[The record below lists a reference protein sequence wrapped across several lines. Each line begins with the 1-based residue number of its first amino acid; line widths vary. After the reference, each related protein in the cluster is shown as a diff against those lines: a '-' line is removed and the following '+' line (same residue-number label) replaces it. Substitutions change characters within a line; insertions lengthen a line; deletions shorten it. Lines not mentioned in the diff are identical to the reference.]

1 MSENTDQMLLELQQ
15 PGATITAL
23 SNKNKPEQHNEH
35 GQDVPNFMRLAA
47 QRYGFEN
54 TMLTKETLD

>member
-1 MSENTDQMLLELQQ
+1 MLLELQQ

-47 QRYGFEN
+47 QRYGCEHSIFK
-54 TMLTKETLD
+54 KETLD

>member
-1 MSENTDQMLLELQQ
+1 MLLELQQ

-47 QRYGFEN
+47 QCYGFEN
-54 TMLTKETLD
+54 TILTKETLD